1 MKFRLSFHNF
11 TLSFKVNWSKKI
23 FPHYNPVF
31 YSMLYD
37 KIYSGNMTVPQ
48 DTSVQYKIVHGTN
61 LFAKVFNL
69 EVLSRF
75 LSDTSAKIELI
86 HLERIFEMLR
96 RLIKSCDDISFLFHV
111 QWPLS
116 LLTIFWDRDWKTAC
130 MNLFSLSSPTLALT
144 LSWRMILTLTSLTLT
159 ETEVIVCVFDKD
171 VIQNL
176 LDFPNSTRG
185 PCVGFFIPKGA
196 IVFMCL
202 CLTTMWYKTYLTPL
216 VP

>member
-1 MKFRLSFHNF
+1 
-11 TLSFKVNWSKKI
+11 
-23 FPHYNPVF
+23 
-31 YSMLYD
+31 MLYGN
-37 KIYSGNMTVPQ
+37 IYSGYK
-48 DTSVQYKIVHGTN
+48 SVKPRYVNYKIVHGTN

-69 EVLSRF
+69 EVLCRF

-116 LLTIFWDRDWKTAC
+116 LLTIFWDRDWNTAC

-144 LSWRMILTLTSLTLT
+144 LSSRMILTLISLTLT
-159 ETEVIVCVFDKD
+159 EIEVIVCVFVFDRD

-176 LDFPNSTRG
+176 LDFPHSTRG

-202 CLTTMWYKTYLTPL
+202 CLTTIWYKTYLTAL
-216 VP
+216 VPQGGLVVHHQLWMDPASKKII